1 MKRMLSCLFLIP
13 VLLCMLLLSA
23 CGKASVTKN
32 IKELSGLDLSG
43 CRVVSSDDTH
53 GGWLGD
59 GATTIHFDCS
69 QMIDSVLQQ
78 TDSWRNLPLSENLQR
93 MMYSGNSL
101 AQECGIPAVE
111 HGRYF
116 FVDRQSETDIHSD
129 RDLFARPS
137 FNFTL
142 LILDTDHDQLYYFKF
157 DT

>member
-23 CGKASVTKN
+23 CGRASVTKN
-32 IKELSGLDLSG
+32 VKELSGLDISG
-43 CRVVSSDDTH
+43 CRVVSSEDTH
-53 GGWLGD
+53 GWLGD
-59 GATTIHFDCS
+59 GAATVQFDCS

-78 TDSWRNLPLSENLQR
+78 TDSWRNMPLSENLQR

-101 AQECGIPAVE
+101 AKEHGIPHVE

-129 RDLFARPS
+129 RNLFARPS

-142 LILDTDHDQLYYFKF
+142 LILDTDQLM
-157 DT
+157 DTPRR